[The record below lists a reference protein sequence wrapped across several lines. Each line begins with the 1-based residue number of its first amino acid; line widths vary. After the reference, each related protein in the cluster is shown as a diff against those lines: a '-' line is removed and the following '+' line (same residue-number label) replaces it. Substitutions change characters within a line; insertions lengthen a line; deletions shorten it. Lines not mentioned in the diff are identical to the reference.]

1 MVTLTTDDF
10 NELLFVVQQ
19 LNRDPIIWNQFRN
32 RKEDEEQEV
41 DHRQYLKLE
50 MKLEALIKSGQE
62 FNLDE
67 RQ

>member
-41 DHRQYLKLE
+41 DFTQYLKLE

-62 FNLDE
+62 FSLDE
-67 RQ
+67 SQ

>member
-10 NELLFVVQQ
+10 NEMLFVVQQ

-41 DHRQYLKLE
+41 DFTQYLKLE

-62 FNLDE
+62 FSLDE
-67 RQ
+67 SQ